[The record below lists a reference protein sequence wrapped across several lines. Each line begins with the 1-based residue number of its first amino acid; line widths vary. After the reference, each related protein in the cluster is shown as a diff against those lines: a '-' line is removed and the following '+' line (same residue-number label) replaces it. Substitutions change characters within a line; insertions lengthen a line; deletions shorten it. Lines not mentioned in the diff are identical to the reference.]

1 MKLYLTMVRFV
12 PLKKAQGL
20 LPVIFSSSTLCGRV
34 IDNVEPLEIVLLA
47 AVVVDY
53 IDLGVVHNLSCSIFS
68 DLITFQVLGIDK
80 ENKCM
85 YDLTMAS
92 FLPLQT
98 AAM

>member
-1 MKLYLTMVRFV
+1 MVRFV
-12 PLKKAQGL
+12 LLKKAQGL

-34 IDNVEPLEIVLLA
+34 IYNVELLEIVLLA
-47 AVVVDY
+47 TVVVDY
-53 IDLGVVHNLSCSIFS
+53 IDLGVVHNLSCPIFFH
-68 DLITFQVLGIDK
+68 LNAFQVLGIDM

-98 AAM
+98 PAM

>member
-1 MKLYLTMVRFV
+1 MVRFV

-20 LPVIFSSSTLCGRV
+20 LPVIFPSSTLGGRV
-34 IDNVEPLEIVLLA
+34 IYNVELLEIVLLA
-47 AVVVDY
+47 AVVVDN

-68 DLITFQVLGIDK
+68 DLIAFQVLVLIWK
-80 ENKCM
+80 TNVCT
-85 YDLTMAS
+85 YDLTMDS